1 MTIVLGSDHAGF
13 ALRRIFAAH
22 LVDGGHAV
30 REVGATDES
39 AYDYPDAA
47 ADVATRVQRGEADFG
62 ILVCGTGIGMAMT
75 ANKFKGIRA
84 ATCWS
89 VESAKLAREHNH
101 ANILCIGARLIEPDL
116 ALQILDAFLETPP
129 SDEERHVRRVGK
141 IDALDGCE
149 PSKAPC
155 RG

>member
-1 MTIVLGSDHAGF
+1 MTIVLGADHAGF

-22 LVDGGHAV
+22 LVDLGHAV

-47 ADVATRVQRGEADFG
+47 SEVAIRLQRGEADLG

-89 VESAKLAREHNH
+89 VDSAKLAREHNH
-101 ANILCIGARLIEPDL
+101 ANILCVGARLIEPDL
-116 ALQILDAFLETPP
+116 ALRILDSFLSTPP

-149 PSKAPC
+149 PSKASC

>member
-22 LVDGGHAV
+22 LVDHGHAV
-30 REVGATDES
+30 SEVGATDET
-39 AYDYPDAA
+39 AYDSPDAA
-47 ADVATRVQRGEADFG
+47 AEVAMRVQRGEADMG

-89 VESAKLAREHNH
+89 EDSAKLAREHNH
-101 ANILCIGARLIEPDL
+101 ANILCVGARLIEPDL
-116 ALQILDAFLETPP
+116 AMRILQSFLETPA
-129 SDEERHVRRVGK
+129 SDQERHVRRVGK
-141 IDALDGCE
+141 IDMLDGCE

-155 RG
+155 CG